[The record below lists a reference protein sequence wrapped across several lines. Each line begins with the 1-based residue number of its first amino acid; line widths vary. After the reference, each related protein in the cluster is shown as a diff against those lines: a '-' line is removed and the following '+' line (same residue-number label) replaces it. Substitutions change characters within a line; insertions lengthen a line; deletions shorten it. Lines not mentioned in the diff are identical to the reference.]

1 MKIVQKEILS
11 LEEKET
17 LHELWNNEYPAKLN
31 LKTIDD
37 FELYLNGLSET
48 KHYLLFDDSD
58 KINGWAFTFLRE
70 NENWFA
76 IILNREIQGRGNG
89 SLLMK

>member
-37 FELYLNGLSET
+37 FELY
-48 KHYLLFDDSD
+48 
-58 KINGWAFTFLRE
+58 
-70 NENWFA
+70 
-76 IILNREIQGRGNG
+76 
-89 SLLMK
+89 

>member
-1 MKIVQKEILS
+1 MEIVQKEILS

-31 LKTIDD
+31 LKTIED

-48 KHYLLFDDSD
+48 KHYLLRDDSD
-58 KINGWAFTFLRE
+58 
-70 NENWFA
+70 
-76 IILNREIQGRGNG
+76 EIQGWTFTF
-89 SLLMK
+89 